1 MVRQDSIT
9 LAYLFVVLGWMPAA
23 GIFSFLRLEAGK
35 PMPPKTR
42 FYRNMIAVQV
52 VLLGYSLAVAQHNE
66 LSVLGSSPALWIWLI
81 SAVYVAFI
89 GRRMEA
95 VWKKMPA
102 ERKKRA
108 RRLLPEIP
116 GHLRSW
122 VPISF
127 LAGIGEEIAF
137 RGVAF
142 GILRSISGSM
152 EFATVICVLA
162 FAFAHMTQGWRGVLG
177 TGVIALV
184 MHAIVYGTGGLY
196 LAIAIHVVYDLMLGF
211 IAMREFMRDGTHLA
225 LQPQPAPSGG

>member
-1 MVRQDSIT
+1 MVRQDSIA
-9 LAYLFVVLGWMPAA
+9 LVYLFVVLGWMPAA
-23 GIFSFLRLEAGK
+23 GIFSFLRLKAGK

-52 VLLGYSLAVAQHNE
+52 VLLVYSLAVARHNE
-66 LSVLGSSPALWIWLI
+66 MSLLSNPPALWIWLI
-81 SAVYVAFI
+81 SALYVAFI
-89 GRRMEA
+89 GLRLQA
-95 VWKKMPA
+95 VWKKIPA
-102 ERKKRA
+102 ERKNRA

-116 GHLRSW
+116 GHLRYW

-142 GILRSISGSM
+142 GILREISGSTG
-152 EFATVICVLA
+152 FAIVICVLA
-162 FAFAHMTQGWRGVLG
+162 FGFAHMTQGWRGVLG

-184 MHAIVYGTGGLY
+184 MHGIVYATAGLY
-196 LAIAIHVVYDLMLGF
+196 LAIAIHVAYDLMLGF
-211 IAMREFMRDGTHLA
+211 IAMRQFMQEGAQLA